1 MIFQPFGHQHPVQ
14 QATLEVWEH
23 HISCFSPCSL
33 PYPWGG
39 EPDGTD
45 RSIDPVCCN
54 LSVPSYSPPWPGL
67 SCRNSQREGE
77 QEEYHMSVVQI
88 EDVAALLEQHHPA
101 ILAYLSW
108 VLSQDAQEREDIAQ
122 EACLRAYRAIAR
134 GQVIQAQ
141 SFRPWLYRIAHHV
154 AIDLWR
160 HRSSLTLVPLE
171 EMEQPQQSS
180 TEERVIE
187 RNEITLVL
195 SQ

>member
-1 MIFQPFGHQHPVQ
+1 
-14 QATLEVWEH
+14 
-23 HISCFSPCSL
+23 
-33 PYPWGG
+33 
-39 EPDGTD
+39 
-45 RSIDPVCCN
+45 
-54 LSVPSYSPPWPGL
+54 
-67 SCRNSQREGE
+67 
-77 QEEYHMSVVQI
+77 MSVVQI

-180 TEERVIE
+180 IEEREIE

-195 SQ
+195 SQLMPVFAECLLFYHGYGYSVGEIAQRQQVERHLVRVRLMRARRQFAAIYQRRAQAGEVQPTCS